1 MPKTKDMIE
10 SKYLRKE
17 DIDGEV
23 IVTIEKIGQGNV
35 AMEDQPQDMKWM
47 VKFREYKKPMVLNST
62 NIQLME
68 KAFFSDDTDD
78 WVGKEIVLYVDDNVS
93 FQGKLV
99 GGLRVKAYKTT
110 TAPRRA
116 GKFDDI
122 KDDIPF

>member
-17 DIDGEV
+17 DIQGEV
-23 IVTIEKIGQGNV
+23 IVTVQKIGRGNV
-35 AMEDQPQDMKWM
+35 ALDDQPEEMKWM
-47 VKFREYKKPMVLNST
+47 CKFQEFPKPMVLNST

-68 KAFFSDDTDD
+68 KTFGSDDTDN
-78 WVGKEIVLYVDDNVS
+78 WIGKEIIIYVDDNVS

-99 GGLRVKAYKTT
+99 GGLRVKSSKPYA
-110 TAPRRA
+110 APRRV
-116 GKFDDI
+116 KNFEDM